1 MLVELHLRWF
11 MAVTVDATYTNGVFV
26 PEQSPGLPEHEKVR
40 LTVEPINAHGRS
52 DDVVCSRRSHRIK
65 INPTLAREIAD
76 AAEFSPDGA

>member
-1 MLVELHLRWF
+1 
-11 MAVTVDATYTNGVFV
+11 
-26 PEQSPGLPEHEKVR
+26 
-40 LTVEPINAHGRS
+40 VEPINAHGRS